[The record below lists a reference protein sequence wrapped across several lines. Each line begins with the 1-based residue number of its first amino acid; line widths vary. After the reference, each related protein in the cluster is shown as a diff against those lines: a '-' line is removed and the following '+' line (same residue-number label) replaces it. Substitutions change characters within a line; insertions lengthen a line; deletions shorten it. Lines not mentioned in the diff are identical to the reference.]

1 MTNFYPY
8 YINTGLFEGFKPKLG
23 FILPTLK
30 IEYVIETMFTAI
42 MAEQKEVYIKTIV
55 WWFKTLG
62 LMLPLSLRLWTSR
75 RLVGDGMEHF
85 VGRKLKFD

>member
-8 YINTGLFEGFKPKLG
+8 YINTGLFEGFRPKLG

-30 IEYVIETMFTAI
+30 QEYVTEVMFKAI
-42 MAEQKEVYIKTIV
+42 LAEEREVYIRNIV
-55 WWFKTLG
+55 WWFKTIG
-62 LMLPLSLRLWTSR
+62 LALPLGMRMWVSR

-85 VGRKLKFD
+85 VGRRLKID